1 MAAAR
6 APTRNLTDTSRAM
19 ETDAPAGC
27 FSRAKIHLPGAM
39 MGEFARNAR
48 HGEIAGPSQR
58 GFRREAWE
66 QRMNDPALDD
76 DDRRVLVAGL
86 FLDELLS
93 FLRGQIQLSGIDMRP
108 QAVVRL
114 PIGLVPH
121 TPDNVHHK

>member
-1 MAAAR
+1 
-6 APTRNLTDTSRAM
+6 
-19 ETDAPAGC
+19 
-27 FSRAKIHLPGAM
+27 M

-48 HGEIAGPSQR
+48 HGEIAGHSQR

-108 QAVVRL
+108 EALVRL
-114 PIGLVPH
+114 TIGLATHNLYTLHEATRLDKPRPGIQADLDFPTLLSTTVRG
-121 TPDNVHHK
+121 